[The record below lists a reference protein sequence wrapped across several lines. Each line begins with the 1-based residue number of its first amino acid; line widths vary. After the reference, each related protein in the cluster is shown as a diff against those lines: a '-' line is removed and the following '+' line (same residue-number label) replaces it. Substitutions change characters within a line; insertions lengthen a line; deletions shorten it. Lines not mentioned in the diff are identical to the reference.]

1 MGKEV
6 TLPQLSKGDGVGKV
20 KQGLFIG
27 ELSHRVE
34 LSTQTIRYYE
44 RLGLIDPPERTES
57 QYRIY
62 SEEAVERLQFI
73 QKAKLFGL
81 SLDEIKQLIEIRV
94 GGVPPCISLQAMVKK
109 HLDELD
115 CHIQEMLAFR
125 QELAN
130 RYEQIYTLLA
140 DSPAAPS
147 EANNGRICGLIER
160 ENDDA
165 T

>member
-1 MGKEV
+1 
-6 TLPQLSKGDGVGKV
+6 V

-27 ELSHRVE
+27 ELSHRVDVP
-34 LSTQTIRYYE
+34 TQTIRYYE
-44 RLGLIDPPERTES
+44 RLGLLDAPERTES

-73 QKAKLFGL
+73 QKAKLYGL
-81 SLDEIKQLIEIRV
+81 SLDEIKQLIKIRV
-94 GGVPPCISLQAMVKK
+94 EGVPPCASLKAMVKK

-115 CHIQEMLAFR
+115 YHIQEMLAFR

-130 RYEQIYTLLA
+130 RYEQIDTLLS
-140 DSPAAPS
+140 DSSAAHT
-147 EANNGRICGLIER
+147 EVNFNGRICGLIER
-160 ENDDA
+160 ENDNR